1 VSAIRPLRDETRSA
15 FARELLES
23 ASADRSAAGAR
34 DRALAALGIGAAGVL
49 TAGTAAGAGAG
60 VAAEAAASGGALGA
74 GSMAPVAIVKVSAL
88 VVAKW
93 VGVGM
98 LGGAVALG
106 SAEYVQRAAARPP
119 ASMLEQA
126 PQPETPAAPLA
137 TTRGAGELETAPP
150 EAPSLGAGDLET
162 APAPREARRLSESV
176 PRANEPQVAEPI
188 AGVPTPSGL
197 APAGPGTMQQLAALR
212 AIRLL
217 LASRDPAR
225 ALASLDEFDRLH
237 PSTPLR
243 EEVAVLRIDALSDL
257 GRAGEAAALAAA
269 FLRANPD
276 SAYTRRV
283 RSKLKVP

>member
-23 ASADRSAAGAR
+23 AAADRSATGAR
-34 DRALAALGIGAAGVL
+34 ERALAALGLGAAGVL
-49 TAGTAAGAGAG
+49 TAGTAAGAGA
-60 VAAEAAASGGALGA
+60 AAKAATSGGALGA
-74 GSMAPVAIVKVSAL
+74 GSVAPAALVKVSAL

-106 SAEYVQRAAARPP
+106 SAEYLQHAATRTPASPLERAAEPEAPTVP
-119 ASMLEQA
+119 QA
-126 PQPETPAAPLA
+126 PVA
-137 TTRGAGELETAPP
+137 RVGRELETATSEPP
-150 EAPSLGAGDLET
+150 PPRAARRIPESAPRPNEAPA
-162 APAPREARRLSESV
+162 
-176 PRANEPQVAEPI
+176 AEPI
-188 AGVPTPSGL
+188 AGPASSGATP
-197 APAGPGTMQQLAALR
+197 ADPGTMEQLAALR

-237 PSTPLR
+237 PSTPLK

-257 GRAGEAAALAAA
+257 GRAAEASALAAQ

-283 RSKLKVP
+283 RSKLKIP